1 MGRKCFDPDFIELR
15 DRIGTEQYRD
25 LYRNVYTK
33 TRNHGNV
40 RYSGM
45 RYTNS
50 KERIAALKEKYKNG
64 VPEGVINEMVGLK
77 NGESTEKRR

>member
-1 MGRKCFDPDFIELR
+1 MGRKCFDPDLIELR
-15 DRIGTEQYRD
+15 ERIGAEKYMNIYRG
-25 LYRNVYTK
+25 VYTK
-33 TRNHGNV
+33 TRNHGNA

-77 NGESTEKRR
+77 NGETTEERR